1 MLIPRDFF
9 ARPSVEV
16 APDLLGCVLEHETAD
31 GLVAVELT
39 EVEAYAGRSDPASH
53 AYRGKTQRNAVMFG
67 PPGHAY
73 VYFTYGMHFCVNMVC
88 LGEEGSASAVL
99 LRAGAIIAGEDLARA
114 RRTRGPVPEG
124 RARIAPR
131 DLARGPAR
139 LCQALGIDRSLDGAD
154 VCVAGSPLRM
164 LRRGGQPGPFGC
176 ASPGGRNPDPPWNP
190 PQDCHRTPGRGE
202 QRRRDPLAV
211 LVRRGPDRLGVPGAC
226 APATQTGYPLTAR
239 WWHHAGVDDI
249 IDELSWRGLIA
260 VSTDLDELRLALKSG
275 RVTLYGGFDPT
286 APGLHIGNLV
296 LLVTMRRLQLAGHRP
311 IGLVGGA
318 TGLIGDPS
326 GKSAERVLNPAE
338 LVAEWVERIRGEV
351 SRFLDFDAGESSALI
366 VSNLDWTAPMHV
378 LDFLRDIGKH
388 FSVNRML
395 DRESVKARLE
405 AGGIS
410 YTEFSYQLLQA
421 MDYLELY
428 RRYGCTL
435 QLGGSDQ
442 WGNLVAGV
450 GLIRSVESASVHALA
465 TPLITKP
472 DGTKYGKTE
481 GGAIWLSA
489 DLMSPYAFYQF
500 WLNVSDAEV
509 PNLLRVFS
517 FKSREEIDQ
526 LVRESTER
534 PAARIGQRALA
545 EEVTTLVHGAEE
557 TQRAIAASRALFG
570 QGSLTDLDERTLAAV
585 AAEVRAAEIPGD
597 GGLPPVA
604 NLMVAA
610 GVAPTVSAARRT
622 IAEGGAYLNNQK
634 VTDEK
639 AVPGADDLLHGRY
652 LILRRGKRTVGAVE
666 VYSRGQV
673 VGYRTRRPISPSA

>member
-1 MLIPRDFF
+1 
-9 ARPSVEV
+9 
-16 APDLLGCVLEHETAD
+16 
-31 GLVAVELT
+31 
-39 EVEAYAGRSDPASH
+39 
-53 AYRGKTQRNAVMFG
+53 
-67 PPGHAY
+67 
-73 VYFTYGMHFCVNMVC
+73 
-88 LGEEGSASAVL
+88 
-99 LRAGAIIAGEDLARA
+99 
-114 RRTRGPVPEG
+114 
-124 RARIAPR
+124 
-131 DLARGPAR
+131 
-139 LCQALGIDRSLDGAD
+139 
-154 VCVAGSPLRM
+154 
-164 LRRGGQPGPFGC
+164 
-176 ASPGGRNPDPPWNP
+176 
-190 PQDCHRTPGRGE
+190 
-202 QRRRDPLAV
+202 
-211 LVRRGPDRLGVPGAC
+211 
-226 APATQTGYPLTAR
+226 
-239 WWHHAGVDDI
+239 VDDI
-249 IDELSWRGLIA
+249 IEELSWRGLIA
-260 VSTDLDELRLALKSG
+260 VNTDLDELRLALKSG
-275 RVTLYGGFDPT
+275 RVTVYCGFDPT
-286 APGLHIGNLV
+286 AAGLHIGNLV
-296 LLVTMRRLQLAGHRP
+296 QMLTLRRLQLAGHRP

-326 GKSAERVLNPAE
+326 GKSAERVLNPTE
-338 LVAEWVERIRGEV
+338 VVAGWVERIRGEV

-395 DRESVKARLE
+395 DRESVRARLE

-421 MDYLELY
+421 MDFLELY

-509 PNLLRVFS
+509 PGLLRVFS
-517 FKSREEIDQ
+517 FKSREEIDE

-545 EEVTTLVHGAEE
+545 EEITTLVHGAEE
-557 TQRAIAASRALFG
+557 TRRAIAASRALFG

-585 AAEVRAAEIPGD
+585 AAELRAAQIPRN

-604 NLMVAA
+604 NMMAAA
-610 GVAPTVSAARRT
+610 GLAPTVSAARRT

-634 VTDEK
+634 VTDEQ
-639 AVPGADDLLHGRY
+639 AVPDAEDLLYGRY

-666 VYSRGQV
+666 IVPAG
-673 VGYRTRRPISPSA
+673 

>member
-1 MLIPRDFF
+1 M
-9 ARPSVEV
+9 
-16 APDLLGCVLEHETAD
+16 
-31 GLVAVELT
+31 
-39 EVEAYAGRSDPASH
+39 
-53 AYRGKTQRNAVMFG
+53 
-67 PPGHAY
+67 
-73 VYFTYGMHFCVNMVC
+73 
-88 LGEEGSASAVL
+88 
-99 LRAGAIIAGEDLARA
+99 
-114 RRTRGPVPEG
+114 
-124 RARIAPR
+124 
-131 DLARGPAR
+131 
-139 LCQALGIDRSLDGAD
+139 
-154 VCVAGSPLRM
+154 
-164 LRRGGQPGPFGC
+164 
-176 ASPGGRNPDPPWNP
+176 
-190 PQDCHRTPGRGE
+190 
-202 QRRRDPLAV
+202 
-211 LVRRGPDRLGVPGAC
+211 
-226 APATQTGYPLTAR
+226 
-239 WWHHAGVDDI
+239 DDI

-260 VSTDLDELRLALKSG
+260 VSTDIDELRAALNSG
-275 RVTLYGGFDPT
+275 RVTVYCGFDPT

-296 LLVTMRRLQLAGHRP
+296 QLLTLRRLQLAGHRP

-338 LVAEWVERIRGEV
+338 VVAGWVDGIRGEV
-351 SRFLDFDAGESSALI
+351 SRFLDFDTGETSALV
-366 VSNLDWTAPMHV
+366 VSNLDWTAPMTA
-378 LDFLRDIGKH
+378 LEFLRDIGKH

-421 MDYLELY
+421 MDFLELY

-489 DLMSPYAFYQF
+489 DLMPPYAFYQF

-509 PNLLRVFS
+509 PGLLRVFS
-517 FKSREEIDQ
+517 FKTREEIDE
-526 LVRESTER
+526 LARESTER

-545 EEVTTLVHGAEE
+545 EEVTTLVHGADE
-557 TQRAIAASRALFG
+557 TGRAIAASRALFG

-585 AAEVRAAEIPGD
+585 AAEVRAAQVPRN

-604 NLMVAA
+604 NMMAAA
-610 GVAPTVSAARRT
+610 GVAPTVSAARRA
-622 IAEGGAYLNNQK
+622 IAGGGAYLNNHK
-634 VTDEK
+634 VTDER
-639 AVPGADDLLHGRY
+639 AVPGAEDLLHGRY

-666 VYSRGQV
+666 VVPAG
-673 VGYRTRRPISPSA
+673 